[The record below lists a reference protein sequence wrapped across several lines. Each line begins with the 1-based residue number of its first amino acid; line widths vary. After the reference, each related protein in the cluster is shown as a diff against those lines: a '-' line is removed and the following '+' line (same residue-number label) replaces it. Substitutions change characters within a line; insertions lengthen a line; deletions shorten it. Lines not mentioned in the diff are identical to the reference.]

1 MVVKKIISEY
11 YFRLLQVQRIIM
23 LKKEKKKNTAS
34 LTHTLRAEIIYS
46 CSPRVNGN
54 SASLKQ
60 GFPPGWSRIDT
71 CSLSNLITPSILGL
85 LSLFLVALSFLPG
98 IFFFF
103 YFSVNVMFSVNFI
116 MSPQNLKISG

>member
-1 MVVKKIISEY
+1 
-11 YFRLLQVQRIIM
+11 M
-23 LKKEKKKNTAS
+23 LKKGKKKKTAS

-46 CSPRVNGN
+46 CSHRVNGN

-71 CSLSNLITPSILGL
+71 CSLSNLFTPNILGI

-103 YFSVNVMFSVNFI
+103 FTLVSMLCSLLI
-116 MSPQNLKISG
+116 LLCLLKT